1 MVVGRAEVREIFVG
15 RRGVQIAGCRVLDGR
30 ITRQGTVKV
39 MREDDVIAET
49 EMTSLRHFRD
59 EVNQATAG
67 TECGIMLDSFNDYE
81 EGDVILAY
89 RMERVN

>member
-1 MVVGRAEVREIFVG
+1 MS
-15 RRGVQIAGCRVLDGR
+15 
-30 ITRQGTVKV
+30 
-39 MREDDVIAET
+39 
-49 EMTSLRHFRD
+49 SLRHFRD

-67 TECGIMLDSFNDYE
+67 TECGIMLDSFNDFE